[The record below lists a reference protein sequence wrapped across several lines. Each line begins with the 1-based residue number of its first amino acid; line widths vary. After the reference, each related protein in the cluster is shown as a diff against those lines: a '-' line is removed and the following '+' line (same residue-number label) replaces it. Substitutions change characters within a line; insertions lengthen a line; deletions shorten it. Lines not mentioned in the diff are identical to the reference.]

1 MRVSVFC
8 ASSAKVE
15 PVYFDAAGR
24 LGEILAENR
33 IHVNYGGGEVGLMGK
48 LADTMLSLGGSIRGV
63 IPAFMVKQGWN
74 HPGVKDMLVVP
85 DMHERMKKINE
96 EIDAYIVLPG
106 GVGTLSELLETITMK
121 QLGQVL
127 HPIIILNTNGFFDPF
142 LDQLDKM
149 VSEKFMREIHTDIWT
164 VVNEPGEVMDAIQ
177 NAPVWD
183 GSKIKYAP
191 A

>member
-8 ASSAKVE
+8 ASSAKVD
-15 PVYFDAAGR
+15 PVYFEAAGR
-24 LGEILAENR
+24 LGEILAGNQV
-33 IHVNYGGGEVGLMGK
+33 HVNYGGGEVGLMGK
-48 LADTMLSLGGSIRGV
+48 LADTVLSLGGSIRGV
-63 IPAFMVKQGWN
+63 IPAFMVEQGWN
-74 HPGVKDMLVVP
+74 HPGVKDMMVVA

-96 EIDAYIVLPG
+96 EIDAYIALPG

-127 HPIIILNTNGFFDPF
+127 HPIIILNTNRFFDPF
-142 LDQLDKM
+142 LELLDKM
-149 VSEKFMREIHTDIWT
+149 VRENFMREIHADIWT
-164 VVNEPGEVMDAIQ
+164 VVGEPEEVLDAIH
-177 NAPVWD
+177 NSPAWD